1 MEFFKLTCSF
11 NLNSAVHGQSRH
23 CSLLHHSKHSGARQ
37 ALVFLVYIGL
47 HHHLSRRPIT
57 TVYLNHFAMWAKSV
71 LLFLGLTAGVAPTYA
86 MSHPKH
92 ISLPATI
99 GSNTSSSAW
108 KTLNHPEIHVKDHKS
123 FSITTPPATDLWRP
137 NAEPK
142 SDNFTV
148 PYVYREIKANKF
160 TSIAVTVNADWKT
173 RYDQGGIAIIS
184 PGPKPLKWVKTGIEV
199 ENGALQYGTVGTY
212 AFSDWSLSP
221 IQPHNATTARFIVER
236 SGSEMWVYV
245 LNDAKN
251 PDAGRYPLREVTWA
265 FLEDRADDDVVLQVG
280 VYAGKPTYSANSS
293 TEGLEVH
300 FSDLVIV

>member
-1 MEFFKLTCSF
+1 M
-11 NLNSAVHGQSRH
+11 
-23 CSLLHHSKHSGARQ
+23 
-37 ALVFLVYIGL
+37 
-47 HHHLSRRPIT
+47 SRRLIT
-57 TVYLNHFAMWAKSV
+57 TVYLNHFAMWATSV

-221 IQPHNATTARFIVER
+221 IQPQNATTARFVVER

-245 LNDAKN
+245 LNDAKM
-251 PDAGRYPLREVTWA
+251 REVTWA
-265 FLEDRADDDVVLQVG
+265 FLEDRAGDDVVLQIG
-280 VYAGKPTYSANSS
+280 GYAGKPTYSANIS

>member
-1 MEFFKLTCSF
+1 
-11 NLNSAVHGQSRH
+11 
-23 CSLLHHSKHSGARQ
+23 
-37 ALVFLVYIGL
+37 
-47 HHHLSRRPIT
+47 
-57 TVYLNHFAMWAKSV
+57 MWSTPV
-71 LLFLGLTAGVAPTYA
+71 LLFLGLTAGAVPTYA

-108 KTLNHPEIHVKDHKS
+108 KTLNHPDIHVKDHKS

-173 RYDQGGIAIIS
+173 RYDQGGIAIIF

-199 ENGALQYGTVGTY
+199 ENGAPQYGTVGTY

-221 IQPHNATTARFIVER
+221 IQPQNATTARFIVER
-236 SGSEMWVYV
+236 SGSEI
-245 LNDAKN
+245 
-251 PDAGRYPLREVTWA
+251 YPLREVTWA
-265 FLEDRADDDVVLQVG
+265 FLEDRADNDVVLQVG

>member
-1 MEFFKLTCSF
+1 
-11 NLNSAVHGQSRH
+11 
-23 CSLLHHSKHSGARQ
+23 
-37 ALVFLVYIGL
+37 
-47 HHHLSRRPIT
+47 
-57 TVYLNHFAMWAKSV
+57 MWSTSV
-71 LLFLGLTAGVAPTYA
+71 LLFLGLTARVIPTYA

-160 TSIAVTVNADWKT
+160 TSVAVTVNADWKT
-173 RYDQGGIAIIS
+173 RYDQGGIAIIF

-199 ENGALQYGTVGTY
+199 ENGAPQYGTVGTY

-221 IQPHNATTARFIVER
+221 IQPQNSTTARFIVER

-265 FLEDRADDDVVLQVG
+265 FLEDRAGDDVVLQVG